1 MGRRLMLTT
10 ASALLCAVLSAE
22 AAHANIPPPVTKAN
36 TVRLPAYGN
45 IPDGTLTT
53 KLTYQQTTASAAAS
67 TGNTIGLGK
76 GAVFTLTTCLAYH
89 LQGASPVSSCADRS
103 VDTRANTATVYTYA
117 PSVTLSGQRPT
128 GPAAWGYFTAYSQ
141 ILMQYNGATSFAAH
155 TWPDD
160 GLQGAGL
167 PVAAQAATA
176 ATLPPNATVTLQD
189 LAYNGQINTGQ
200 ADSICRPQPK
210 AANGSAL
217 PPGVVSSHPGFAGA
231 PAYYEVGLP
240 TGAYAGQAPRGAML
254 VIHGGGW
261 VTIGTGAVQAY
272 GRAEADRWRAR
283 GFETVNFTYRGC
295 GQSIADATWF
305 YDRARARFGASAK
318 ICATGISAGGHLA
331 LMLAATRPDVYCV
344 DSQAGPTDLRVI
356 QDQLAYDPATGT
368 LSQTWGGRWA
378 HNIGAAAFGEE
389 NLAAASPAASATGPL
404 RNTRL
409 LQGFS
414 ADDYLVP
421 WAQATT
427 LGDAVLAANAAAY
440 VDDDRL
446 APGTEVAFAHGRTT
460 AAALADYYA
469 REVQLVAPIL
479 GSTIPLNL
487 R

>member
-1 MGRRLMLTT
+1 MRRRLMLIT
-10 ASALLCAVLSAE
+10 AATLLCTALSAPT
-22 AAHANIPPPVTKAN
+22 ALANIPPTVTKAN

-53 KLTYQQTTASAAAS
+53 TLTYQTATASATAA

-76 GAVFTLTTCLAYH
+76 GALFTLTTCVAYH
-89 LQGASPVSSCADRS
+89 LQGAAPVSSCADRS
-103 VDTRANTATVYTYA
+103 VDTRANAATTYTYA
-117 PSVTLSGQRPT
+117 PTVTLAGQPRP
-128 GPAAWGYFTAYSQ
+128 GGQAAWGYFTAYSQ
-141 ILMQYNGATSFAAH
+141 ILMQIGGATSFAAH

-167 PVAAQAATA
+167 PVAATGATT
-176 ATLPPNATVTLQD
+176 ATLPANTPVTLAD
-189 LAYNGQINTGQ
+189 LGYNGQINTGQ
-200 ADSICRPQPK
+200 ADSICRPL
-210 AANGSAL
+210 AAASNGTAL
-217 PPGVVSSHPGFAGA
+217 PAGVVSSHPGFAGA

-261 VTIGTGAVQAY
+261 VTNGIGAVQAS
-272 GRAEADRWRAR
+272 RAEANRWRAR

-295 GQSIADATWF
+295 GRSIADATWF
-305 YDRARARFGASAK
+305 YDKARARFGAAAK
-318 ICATGISAGGHLA
+318 ICATGVSAGGHLS

-344 DSQAGPTDLRVI
+344 DSQAGPTDLRTI
-356 QDQLAYDPATGT
+356 QTQPAYDPATGT
-368 LSQTWGGRWA
+368 LGQTWGGRWA

-389 NLAAASPAASATGPL
+389 NLAAASPVALAGGPL

-414 ADDYLVP
+414 SDDYLVP

-427 LGDAVLAANAAAY
+427 LGDAVRAANPAAY
-440 VDDDRL
+440 VDDVRL
-446 APGTEVAFAHGRTT
+446 APGTAVGFGHGRTT

-469 REVQLVAPIL
+469 REVQLVAPIA
-479 GSTIPLNL
+479 GSTIPLAL

>member
-1 MGRRLMLTT
+1 MRRRLTVTMAT
-10 ASALLCAVLSAE
+10 ALLCAVPAP
-22 AAHANIPPPVTKAN
+22 AAQANIPPPVTKSN

-45 IPDGTLTT
+45 VPDGTLTT
-53 KLTYQQTTASAAAS
+53 RLTYQQTTASAAAS

-76 GAVFTLTTCLAYH
+76 GAVFTLTTCVAYH
-89 LQGASPVSSCADRS
+89 LQGAAPVSSCADRV
-103 VDTRANTATVYTYA
+103 VDTRANAATVYTYA
-117 PSVTLSGQRPT
+117 PSVTLSGRPRPS
-128 GPAAWGYFTAYSQ
+128 GSAAWGYFTAYAQ
-141 ILMQYNGATSFAAH
+141 ILMQINGASSFAAH

-176 ATLPPNATVTLQD
+176 ATLPPNGSVSLQD
-189 LAYNGQINTGQ
+189 VAYKGQINTGQ
-200 ADSICRPQPK
+200 ADSICRPQPL

-261 VTIGTGAVQAY
+261 VTTGTGAVQAY

-283 GFETVNFTYRGC
+283 GFETVNLTYRGC
-295 GQSIADATWF
+295 GLSVADATWF
-305 YDRARARFGASAK
+305 YDKARARFGAPAK

-389 NLAAASPAASATGPL
+389 NLAAVSPAASAAGPL

-440 VDDDRL
+440 VDNDRL
-446 APGTEVAFAHGRTT
+446 APGSTVAFGHGRTT
-460 AAALADYYA
+460 QAGLDDFFA
-469 REVQLVAPIL
+469 REVQLVSPIL

>member
-1 MGRRLMLTT
+1 MRRRLMLTT

-89 LQGASPVSSCADRS
+89 LQGAPPVSSCADRS

-141 ILMQYNGATSFAAH
+141 ILMQYNGATSFAAN